1 MTFEELKDKALSL
14 PYEPGVYLMQ
24 DKTGTVIYVGKAKK
38 LKNRVSQY
46 FQDTASHTP
55 KTRKMV
61 SQIDHFDTIVARSEF
76 EALVLECSLIK
87 RHMPKYNILLKDDKG
102 YPYLRVDLA
111 EDYPTM
117 QMVSRITGDKASYF
131 GPFGG
136 RFVTQH
142 VIDTLRLTLKL
153 PGCSK
158 QFPRDLGKE
167 RPCLNYHMNNCDGWC
182 QLSRSQKD
190 YHARMEQAVLIL
202 QGNYKQVAGELRAQM
217 ETAADKLQFELAASL
232 RDRLRAVESLG
243 EKQLVTAGTMA
254 NTDVIGYYQN
264 ETRACFAVLH
274 YVNGSLLDKEYEIL
288 ATADDPKEAV
298 SSLVKQFYL
307 VRGAAP
313 KVILTPFEMEDA
325 ELFSALL
332 QQELGK
338 KVLIR
343 MPQRGDNV
351 RLVELAQKNAR
362 EEAERITTKAERR
375 TGTLGVLADML
386 HLPDTPHRME
396 SYDISN
402 LAGTDIVASMVVFQD
417 GKPLKSAY
425 KRFKVEGL
433 TDQDDYA
440 SMHQVLLRRLTHYV
454 QQDAGFAERPDV
466 LLIDGG
472 IEHARVAEDVLQ
484 TLGLSIPTYG
494 MVKDDR
500 HRTRALVTAQ
510 GREIDLHA
518 APNVF
523 ALIGQIQEETH
534 RFAIT
539 YQRTL
544 RSRRMKASGLE
555 DIPGIGEKRR
565 QALLKKFRSVK
576 AISQAGQAELEQV
589 LPVPAA
595 QAVYRHFHPQE
606 GGTACASSQEPPEAS
621 R

>member
-500 HRTRALVTAQ
+500 HRTRALVTAA
-510 GREIDLHA
+510 GDEIA
-518 APNVF
+518 INAT
-523 ALIGQIQEETH
+523 IQEETH